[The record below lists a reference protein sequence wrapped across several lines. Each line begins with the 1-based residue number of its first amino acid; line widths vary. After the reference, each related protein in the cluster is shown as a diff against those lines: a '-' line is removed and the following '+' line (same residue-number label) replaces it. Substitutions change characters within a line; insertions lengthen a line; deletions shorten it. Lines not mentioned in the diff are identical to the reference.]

1 MTAPL
6 APALVDAYRRETRLA
21 RVLSHRPVVAW
32 VVAGA
37 VTAAWI
43 GAHAL
48 VALLRDRGVEAVDYR
63 AVLVFGE
70 ANGTLMRAGAWWR
83 PVSAMWLHVSSMHLV
98 LNVGAMLA
106 VTPLCE
112 RVVGRWRTVVIFGLG
127 GVAGAALSA
136 MVRGDST
143 VGASPAIVATLA
155 AVGVAALRHREAM
168 PARLVR
174 ALVGTWVMLTI
185 VGVAAGLVDDT
196 IDGISHAGGWVV
208 GAALGAV
215 LPTSVSDERPERA
228 SRVIGLGFAALAVFG
243 LVMMVSE
250 AARCG
255 GSETAFMAC
264 YAAIVSVP

>member
-1 MTAPL
+1 MTSPPAPT
-6 APALVDAYRRETRLA
+6 LVDAYRRETRLA
-21 RVLSHRPVVAW
+21 RVLAHRPLVAW

-37 VTAAWI
+37 VTAAWL

-48 VALLRDRGVEAVDYR
+48 VAVLRDRGFAEVDYR

-70 ANGTLMRAGAWWR
+70 ANGALMRAGAWWR
-83 PVSAMWLHVSSMHLV
+83 PVSALWLHVNATHLV
-98 LNVGAMLA
+98 LNLGAMLA

-127 GVAGAALSA
+127 GIAGAALSA
-136 MVRGDST
+136 MMRGDST

-155 AVGVAALRHREAM
+155 AVGVAALRHRDAM

-185 VGVAAGLVDDT
+185 VGIGAALVDDT
-196 IDGISHAGGWVV
+196 IDGLSHAGGWVV
-208 GAALGAV
+208 GAVLGAV
-215 LPTSVSDERPERA
+215 LPVAVAAERPERA
-228 SRVIGLGFAALAVFG
+228 ARVIGLGLAALAAFG

-250 AARCG
+250 AWRCG
-255 GSETAFMAC
+255 GSESVFLGC